1 MYSKVN
7 YTIVGLFVLLFGIGM
22 AWFAFWLAKYGTEE
36 AFDLYKLEMRDSV
49 TGLSVDSSVKIRGVN
64 VGSVSQ
70 IEINPTNIEVVDV
83 FVKIK
88 KGVPIKE
95 DMVAHTQMFGV
106 TGLLSIEID
115 GGTNQAK
122 TLVPTQTYI
131 PTIQT
136 TSSFLSQ
143 LSSDIGGVSG
153 NLAALLIQSR
163 KLLSNE
169 NITLIQ
175 KILENTQIAT
185 AKSTQLIEDFHE
197 IKTVMVPALNGLM
210 ETSEDF
216 KRVTLKVEQSLDR
229 GDYNLDKILEPM
241 LTEVQILTNQ
251 LTSMSRELEQDPSKL
266 LFESRT
272 SRKGPG
278 E

>member
-7 YTIVGLFVLLFGIGM
+7 YTVVGIFVLIFGIGM

-49 TGLSVDSSVKIRGVN
+49 TGLSVDSSVKMRGVDI
-64 VGSVSQ
+64 GSVSK
-70 IEINPTNIEVVDV
+70 IKINPNNIEVVDV

-115 GGTNQAK
+115 GGTNEAK
-122 TLVPTQTYI
+122 TLLPTETYI
-131 PTIQT
+131 PLIQT
-136 TSSFLSQ
+136 APSFLSK
-143 LSSDIGGVSG
+143 LTGDIGGASG
-153 NLAALLIQSR
+153 RIEFLLKQSQ
-163 KLLSNE
+163 KLLSSH
-169 NITLIQ
+169 NIEAFG
-175 KILENTQIAT
+175 KILENTEIAT
-185 AKSTQLIEDFHE
+185 AKSTQMIDDFSQ
-197 IKTVMVPALNGLM
+197 IKEVMVPAIHSLM
-210 ETSEDF
+210 QTSEDF

-251 LTSMSRELEQDPSKL
+251 LTTMSRELEQDPSKL
-266 LFESRT
+266 LFQSRT